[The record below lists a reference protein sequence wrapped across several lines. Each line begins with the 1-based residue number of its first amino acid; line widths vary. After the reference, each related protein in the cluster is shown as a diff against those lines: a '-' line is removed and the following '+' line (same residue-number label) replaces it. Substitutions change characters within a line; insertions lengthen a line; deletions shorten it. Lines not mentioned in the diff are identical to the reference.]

1 MKFRVYINNS
11 MDGPFGVAE
20 LWQLPGFS
28 LDVSVCPDG
37 EFSWQPA
44 RQYPVITRFVQQK
57 TSGDYEPGPAATED
71 STKITSENWR
81 QAVIGGQVP
90 ETKAH
95 TVPTAPPAPPVVR
108 LPVKK
113 PESNLSKI
121 KSILNSGERR
131 KGILLAL
138 LGF

>member
-44 RQYPVITRFVQQK
+44 RQYPVITRFTQQV
-57 TSGDYEPGPAATED
+57 TSGDYDPDEILSDVP
-71 STKITSENWR
+71 TKITSVNWR
-81 QAVIGGQVP
+81 QAVIGEGVSNLRFSP
-90 ETKAH
+90 
-95 TVPTAPPAPPVVR
+95 PPVVTS
-108 LPVKK
+108 PQ
-113 PESNLSKI
+113 EASKRPL
-121 KSILNSGERR
+121 KQPPKQFSD
-131 KGILLAL
+131 
-138 LGF
+138 